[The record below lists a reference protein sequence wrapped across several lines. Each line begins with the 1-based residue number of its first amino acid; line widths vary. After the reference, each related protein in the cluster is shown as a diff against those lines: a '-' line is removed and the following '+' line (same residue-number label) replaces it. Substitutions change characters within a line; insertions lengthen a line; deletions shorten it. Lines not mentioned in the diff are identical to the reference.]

1 MIGRS
6 GVASKSDGIVQLGL
20 RVNDV
25 PPTSGFASYA
35 ELADHFHKHITQRRE
50 FACADEKEYE
60 AAAIAFITPDED
72 PPNTEDC
79 VRARDNTLIRFDRRR
94 NMICYLLMLM
104 ELLEVIIWYGIQTLT
119 PISEE
124 SVEVNNYAY
133 LSSMWV

>member
-94 NMICYLLMLM
+94 NMICYLHADGAIGSYHL
-104 ELLEVIIWYGIQTLT
+104 VRNTD
-119 PISEE
+119 P
-124 SVEVNNYAY
+124 YAY
-133 LSSMWV
+133 FRRKCRGQ